1 MTFTAKLRNKEAYF
15 ENCLV
20 LDPRTLANKKQVLKQ
35 FSKFCKEKYKQSDE
49 EILNELMKQN
59 QDERII
65 NAIDVIQLFVNYLS
79 KKVSPLTV
87 KTYSG
92 HVYGYLNYRGIKLTS
107 LDRKIVR
114 YPREIKEEK
123 FPLSKEDIKT
133 ILDNCGYRRK
143 TLYFVL
149 LSSGM
154 RIGETIALR
163 KKDFDTSGKRIMIN
177 IPAIFTKT
185 RKSRRTFVSLEAGPY
200 LMKRL
205 NEIEDNDLVF
215 GTNKK
220 QSSVISEVTETKRF
234 GKLIDKIF
242 PNLERYESG
251 TRRIT
256 LHSFRS
262 FFITQAVRSVSDSFA
277 HSLAGQEGYLKV
289 YKRYD
294 NEAMLEDYLKLEAN
308 LFIFN
313 NYGVSDQTKD
323 KKIEE
328 LESKVDKLAIL
339 FSTLKDERSEKRES

>member
-20 LDPRTLANKKQVLKQ
+20 LSPRYIGNKRQVLKQ
-35 FSKFCKEKYKQSDE
+35 FSEFCKINYKQSDE
-49 EILNELMKQN
+49 EIISELMKQN

-65 NAIDVIQLFVNYLS
+65 NAIGVIQLFVNYLS
-79 KKVSPLTV
+79 KKVKPQTV
-87 KTYSG
+87 KPYVG
-92 HVYGYLNYRGIKLTS
+92 HVYDYFNYRGIKLSS
-107 LDRKIVR
+107 LDRKFVR

-133 ILDNCGYRRK
+133 ILDNSGYRRK

-163 KKDFDTSGKRIMIN
+163 KKDFDISGKRIMIN
-177 IPAIFTKT
+177 IPAKITKGK
-185 RKSRRTFVSLEAGPY
+185 RSRSTFVSLEAQSY
-200 LMKRL
+200 VLKRL
-205 NEIEDNDLVF
+205 SEIEDNDLVF

-234 GKLIDKIF
+234 SKLIDKIF

-262 FFITQAVRSVSDSFA
+262 FFITQAVRTVSDSFA

-308 LFIFN
+308 LFIFS

-339 FSTLKDERSEKRES
+339 FSTLKEEKENKSS

>member
-1 MTFTAKLRNKEAYF
+1 MTFTAKLRTKEAYF
-15 ENCLV
+15 ENCSV

-35 FSKFCKEKYKQSDE
+35 FSKFCKSKFKESDE
-49 EILNELMKQN
+49 EILSELMKQN

-65 NAIDVIQLFVNYLS
+65 NACDVIQLFINYLS
-79 KKVSPLTV
+79 KKVKPQTV
-87 KTYSG
+87 KAYLT
-92 HVYGYLNYRGIKLTS
+92 HVYGYFNYRGIKLTS
-107 LDRKIVR
+107 LDKKTIR
-114 YPREIKEEK
+114 YPKEIKEEK
-123 FPLSKEDIKT
+123 FPLSKEDIKQ
-133 ILDNCGYRRK
+133 ILDNSSYRRK

-163 KKDFDTSGKRIMIN
+163 KKDFDISGKRIMIN

-220 QSSVISEVTETKRF
+220 ESSVISEVTETKLF
-234 GKLIDKIF
+234 SKLIDKIF

-294 NEAMLEDYLKLEAN
+294 NEAMLEDYLKLEPN

-328 LESKVDKLAIL
+328 LESKFDKLETL
-339 FSTLKDERSEKRES
+339 FYELAERKSENKSS

>member
-35 FSKFCKEKYKQSDE
+35 FSKFCKEKYKESDE
-49 EILNELMKQN
+49 EVLNDLMKQN

-79 KKVSPLTV
+79 KKVSALTV
-87 KTYSG
+87 KTYAG
-92 HVYGYLNYRGIKLTS
+92 HVYGYFNYRGIKLTS

-123 FPLSKEDIKT
+123 FPLSKDDIKS
-133 ILDNCGYRRK
+133 ILDNSSYRRK

-154 RIGETIALR
+154 RIGETITLR
-163 KKDFDTSGKRIMIN
+163 KKDFDISGKRIMIN

-185 RKSRRTFVSLEAGPY
+185 KKSRRTFVSLEAGPY

-205 NEIEDNDLVF
+205 EEIEDNDLVF

-220 QSSVISEVTETKRF
+220 QSSVISEVTETKLF
-234 GKLIDKIF
+234 SKLIDKIF

-251 TRRIT
+251 RRKIS
-256 LHSFRS
+256 LHSFRA
-262 FFITQAVRSVSDSFA
+262 FFITQAVRTVSDSFA
-277 HSLAGQEGYLKV
+277 HTLAGQEGYLKV

-294 NEAMLEDYLKLEAN
+294 KEALLEDYLKLEPE
-308 LFIFN
+308 LFIIKESSL
-313 NYGVSDQTKD
+313 SDQSKD
-323 KKIEE
+323 KEIEE
-328 LESKVDKLAIL
+328 LKTEMKNMKKMLSSL
-339 FSTLKDERSEKRES
+339 FEEMRKEKKI